1 MTKPFVSLAISLLCA
16 HEFAQSG
23 FAQSEI
29 TVTPPTGRLG
39 WLLNPYRPRSV
50 PPIRVT
56 NSPRLDSLIRAGNLY
71 LSAPDVVALAIENNI
86 DVEVQRYGP
95 LLAQEV
101 LKRAQAGGALR
112 SVGSPVAP
120 GPQSVSLQGV
130 SLNPSGAS
138 VTAGSGVSS
147 GGGIV
152 TQLGPLIPS
161 LDPTLSVFANFQH
174 ATIPQSNTI
183 LTGTTAL
190 IQDTRSYQYQ
200 YAQNWDFGLTTQVTY
215 SSTHVHVNSQFF
227 SLDPY
232 TSGSMDL
239 QVTQNLLQGF
249 GSAVNG
255 RNIRVQKNN
264 VKVTDLQFKQQVI
277 TTVSAALNLY
287 WDLVAFDEDVRARQ
301 QEVRAAE
308 QLLEDNKR
316 QVQVGAMAEIEVT
329 RAEAQLYAGRQD
341 LTISQTNLLQ
351 QETVLKNALV
361 RTGIAQ
367 AGLAN
372 VHVVP
377 LDQIAAVPPSDE
389 TRPIQDLINQ
399 ALGGRTEI
407 EQARVNIE
415 SNQLNL
421 VGIKSSLKP
430 TLQAFAELTNNGLT
444 GQLTALGALEA
455 GVPYLAGGYGNL
467 LAQIARRN
475 FPNYSAGFSLN
486 IPLRNRAAQ
495 SDYVTSMLEL
505 RQNQLNLQKNTN
517 QVLVDVQNA
526 VIGLQQAR
534 ARYEA
539 AVKSRELEDQTLTA
553 DQKRYSLGAATAFQ
567 VIQDQR
573 DLATTQSSEV
583 QALANYTH
591 ARIAFDQALG
601 TTLEVNH
608 VSIDEALK
616 GRISRPSE
624 LPSDLPQRDTP
635 KGGAQ

>member
-1 MTKPFVSLAISLLCA
+1 MIKPFVTLAICLLLAA
-16 HEFAQSG
+16 HG

-29 TVTPPTGRLG
+29 AVEPATGRLG

-56 NSPRLDSLIRAGNLY
+56 NSSRLDSLIRAGNLY

-95 LLAQEV
+95 LLAKEV
-101 LKRAQAGGALR
+101 LRRAQAGGALR
-112 SVGSPVAP
+112 NVGSSVAP

-130 SLNPSGAS
+130 SLNPTGASLTSGA
-138 VTAGSGVSS
+138 GVSS

-161 LDPTLSVFANFQH
+161 LDPTVLAFANFQH

-200 YAQNWDFGLTTQVTY
+200 YAQTWDFGLTAQLTY
-215 SSTHVHVNSQFF
+215 SSTHVHVNSQYF

-239 QVTQNLLQGF
+239 QITQNLLQGF
-249 GSAVNG
+249 GRAVNG

-264 VKVTDLQFKQQVI
+264 LKVTDLQFKQQVI

-301 QEVRAAE
+301 EEVRAAE
-308 QLLEDNKR
+308 QLLEDNKK
-316 QVQVGAMAEIEVT
+316 QVQFGAMAEIEIT

-341 LTISQTNLLQ
+341 LTIAQTNLLQ

-377 LDQIAAVPPSDE
+377 LDKIATIPATE
-389 TRPIQDLINQ
+389 EIRPIQDLINQ
-399 ALGGRTEI
+399 ALAGRTEI
-407 EQARVNIE
+407 EQARINIQ
-415 SNQLNL
+415 SNELNL
-421 VGIKSSLKP
+421 VGIKNSLKP
-430 TLQAFAELTNNGLT
+430 TLQAFAELTNNGLS

-475 FPNYSAGFSLN
+475 YPNYSAGFSLN

-495 SDYVTSMLEL
+495 SDYVTSLLEL
-505 RQNQLNLQKNTN
+505 RQNQLNLQKDTN

-539 AVKSRELEDQTLTA
+539 AVKSRELQDQTLAA

-573 DLATTQSSEV
+573 DLATAQSSEV

-601 TTLEVNH
+601 ATLDVNH

-616 GRISRPSE
+616 GQISRPSE
-624 LPSDLPQRDTP
+624 LPPDLPQRGSP
-635 KGGAQ
+635 KGGGQ